1 MRKLWGAFVFL
12 LVLGSLG
19 ACGYLY
25 TLLRHEEGARVAQEQ
40 QIAQQIAG
48 FGPRFD
54 GFKDAVREVD
64 RRLAATVFQEVDLDA
79 SGWQPITGG
88 LYVIDLSATPAGK
101 GMRVAGKIVNP
112 TSVTHESAQL
122 SVRVGEHRA
131 SFTLPHL
138 PPAVAEPFE
147 VTLPDVPAASTHKL
161 FFALDGSTISFS
173 SSSTRKRSG
182 GEPVD
187 TDKLLH

>member
-1 MRKLWGAFVFL
+1 VFL

-25 TLLRHEEGARVAQEQ
+25 TLLRREQSARTALE
-40 QIAQQIAG
+40 QQIAG

-54 GFKDAVREVD
+54 QFKEAVRDVD
-64 RRLAATVFQEVDLDA
+64 RHLSATVFQQVELGA
-79 SGWQPITGG
+79 TGWQPIAGG
-88 LYVIDLSATPAGK
+88 LYVIDLQASPAGK
-101 GMRVAGKIVNP
+101 GTKISGKIINP
-112 TSVTHESAQL
+112 TSVTHESAQV
-122 SVRVGEHRA
+122 SVRAGEHRA
-131 SFTLPHL
+131 TFTLPHL

-147 VTLPDVPAASTHKL
+147 VTIPDAPSASTHKL
-161 FFALDGSTISFS
+161 FIALDGSTINFA

-187 TDKLLH
+187 TDKALR

>member
-25 TLLRHEEGARVAQEQ
+25 TLLRKEQAARVALE
-40 QIAQQIAG
+40 QQIAG

-54 GFKDAVREVD
+54 QFKEAVRDVD
-64 RRLAATVFQEVDLDA
+64 RRLSATVFQEVDLSA
-79 SGWQPITGG
+79 IGWQPIAGG
-88 LYVIDLSATPAGK
+88 LYVIDLQATQAGK
-101 GMRVAGKIVNP
+101 GMKVAGRIINP
-112 TSVTHESAQL
+112 TSVTHESAQV
-122 SVRVGEHRA
+122 SVRAGEHRA
-131 SFTLPHL
+131 TFTLPHL

-147 VTLPDVPAASTHKL
+147 VTIPDTVAASTKKL
-161 FFALDGSTISFS
+161 FIALDGSTINFS
-173 SSSTRKRSG
+173 SSATRKRAG

>member
-1 MRKLWGAFVFL
+1 MALRKLWGVFVFL
-12 LVLGSLG
+12 LVLGGLG

-25 TLLRHEEGARVAQEQ
+25 TLLRHEEAARIAQEQ
-40 QIAQQIAG
+40 QIAA

-54 GFKDAVREVD
+54 QFKDAVREVD
-64 RRLAATVFQEVDLDA
+64 RRLSATVFQEVDLA
-79 SGWQPITGG
+79 VSGWQPIAGG
-88 LYVIDLSATPAGK
+88 LYVIDLSSTPAGAAAGK
-101 GMRVAGKIVNP
+101 GMKISGKVVNP

-122 SVRVGEHRA
+122 SVRGGEQRA
-131 SFTLPHL
+131 TFTLAHL

-147 VTLPDVPAASTHKL
+147 VTLPDVPAGTRKL
-161 FFALDGSTISFS
+161 FFSLDGSTISFA
-173 SSSTRKRSG
+173 SSSTRKRA

>member
-1 MRKLWGAFVFL
+1 MARKLWGVFVFL

-25 TLLRHEEGARVAQEQ
+25 TLLRQEQAARAALEQ
-40 QIAQQIAG
+40 QISG

-54 GFKDAVREVD
+54 QFKEAVRGVD
-64 RRLAATVFQEVDLDA
+64 RQLAATVFQEVDLGA
-79 SGWQPITGG
+79 TGWQPITGG
-88 LYVIDLSATPAGK
+88 LYVIDLSAAPAGK
-101 GMRVAGKIVNP
+101 GMKISGKVINP

-122 SVRVGEHRA
+122 SVRAGEHRA
-131 SFTLPHL
+131 TFTLPHL
-138 PPAVAEPFE
+138 PPAVAQPFE

-161 FFALDGSTISFS
+161 FFALDGSTINFS
-173 SSSTRKRSG
+173 SSATRKRGG

>member
-25 TLLRHEEGARVAQEQ
+25 TLLRKEQAARASLEQ
-40 QIAQQIAG
+40 QITG
-48 FGPRFD
+48 FEPRFAE
-54 GFKDAVREVD
+54 FKEAVRDVD
-64 RRLAATVFQEVDLDA
+64 RRLSATVFQQVDLGA
-79 SGWQPITGG
+79 SGWQPVAGG
-88 LYVIDLSATPAGK
+88 LYVIDLQGSPAGK
-101 GMRVAGKIVNP
+101 GMKVSGKIINP
-112 TSVTHESAQL
+112 TSVTHESAQI

-131 SFTLPHL
+131 TFTLPHL

-147 VTLPDVPAASTHKL
+147 VTIPDVPAASTHKL
-161 FFALDGSTISFS
+161 FIALDGSTINFA
-173 SSSTRKRSG
+173 SSSTRKRAG

-187 TDKLLH
+187 TDKLLR

>member
-1 MRKLWGAFVFL
+1 MFL

-25 TLLRHEEGARVAQEQ
+25 TLLLREQAARTAMEQ
-40 QIAQQIAG
+40 QIAS

-54 GFKDAVREVD
+54 QFKDAVRDVD
-64 RRLAATVFQEVDLDA
+64 RRLSATVFQEVDLGA
-79 SGWQPITGG
+79 AGWQPIAGG
-88 LYVIDLSATPAGK
+88 LYVIDLSMAPAGAPAGK
-101 GMRVAGKIVNP
+101 GIKIAGKVVNP
-112 TSVTHESAQL
+112 TSVTHESALL
-122 SVRVGEHRA
+122 SVRAGEHRA
-131 SFTLPHL
+131 TFILANL

-147 VTLPDVPAASTHKL
+147 VTLPDVPAETRKV
-161 FFALDGSTISFS
+161 FFSLEGSTISFS
-173 SSSTRKRSG
+173 SSSTRKRA